1 MFSVQSYLTTSL
13 QVSSQKRQ
21 IDCVRGRFN
30 DWKTT
35 GGLKVILDKVEC
47 VQAFEVNFDTRFH
60 DRFCGE
66 RRLAVGVQAYVP
78 VYNRRRP
85 ISVLVYKCTPFYS
98 FVPGLESKI
107 MERMGKRRIR
117 GALFDQ

>member
-21 IDCVRGRFN
+21 IGCVRGRFN

-35 GGLKVILDKVEC
+35 RGLKIIL
-47 VQAFEVNFDTRFH
+47 FDTRFH